1 MVIIAVED
9 GTTHIFN
16 ELLQEGE
23 TKCANGGREAIA
35 KKTDL
40 MIMTAVEDSATSIF
54 NECLR
59 RKG

>member
-1 MVIIAVED
+1 MVTIAVED

-40 MIMTAVEDSATSIF
+40 MIMTASLIINDGQRF
-54 NECLR
+54 
-59 RKG
+59 GY